1 MCRITVLHGGGGVK
15 CFLFSKW
22 RPEILHEVEY
32 LVFRN
37 YFVFFWKKKSDEIHV
52 FQSDQFSLLMYR
64 CLLPSLL
71 SKWITKKNMENAR
84 YTMNDDT
91 PI

>member
-1 MCRITVLHGGGGVK
+1 MGGVIICAVLQYYMGGGGVK

-52 FQSDQFSLLMYR
+52 FQSDVYF
-64 CLLPSLL
+64 
-71 SKWITKKNMENAR
+71 
-84 YTMNDDT
+84 
-91 PI
+91 